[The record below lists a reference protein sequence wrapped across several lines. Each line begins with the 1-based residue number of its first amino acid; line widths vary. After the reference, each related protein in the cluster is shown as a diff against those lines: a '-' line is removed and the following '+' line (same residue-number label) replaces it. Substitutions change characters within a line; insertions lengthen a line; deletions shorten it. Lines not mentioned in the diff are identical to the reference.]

1 MQYVLSRADWSTD
14 SRLVADSEPQS
25 SYDTSGY
32 ATLETQAKDF
42 PVPIFFSETGCNTAP
57 PRTFEDQAAIFGENM
72 VNDWSGSII
81 YEWIE
86 ETNDYGLISY
96 GPSAAATATESGVVA
111 GYTRSG
117 TPLPVSPDF
126 ANLKAQWAT
135 LTPTGIKS
143 SDMDTA
149 TLSTRDCPASSSGS
163 AAWLPNPT
171 TALPTIGETL
181 YGTSYVTAVPT
192 GTNTASSSDATGSS
206 SSSSSSSKSPASTN
220 SRVTK
225 MGAGLVG
232 VSLLFMVWM

>member
-1 MQYVLSRADWSTD
+1 
-14 SRLVADSEPQS
+14 
-25 SYDTSGY
+25 
-32 ATLETQAKDF
+32 
-42 PVPIFFSETGCNTAP
+42 
-57 PRTFEDQAAIFGENM
+57 M

-117 TPLPVSPDF
+117 TPTPVSPDF

-135 LTPTGIKS
+135 LTPSGVKS

-171 TALPTIGETL
+171 TPLPTIGETL
-181 YGTSYVTAVPT
+181 YGTSYVTAIPT
-192 GTNTASSSDATGSS
+192 GTNTGSSSDATGSS
-206 SSSSSSSKSPASTN
+206 SSSSGSSKSPASTN